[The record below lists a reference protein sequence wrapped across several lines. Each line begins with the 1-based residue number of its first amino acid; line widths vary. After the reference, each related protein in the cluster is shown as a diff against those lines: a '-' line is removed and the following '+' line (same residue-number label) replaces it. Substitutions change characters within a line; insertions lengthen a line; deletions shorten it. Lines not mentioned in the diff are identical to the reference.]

1 VIFRFGPL
9 PSLRNHKRGAR
20 DGAASASQSMLCKAM
35 RTTSTDA
42 ERALW
47 NIVRGHRLD
56 GLKFKRQVPI
66 DGYIV
71 DFVYFEARL
80 ILEADGGQ
88 HSESARDA
96 RRDAHFADEG
106 FRTLRFWNNDIL
118 SNPDG
123 VAAEILRVVKGS

>member
-1 VIFRFGPL
+1 MVQHPPVDRRF
-9 PSLRNHKRGAR
+9 A
-20 DGAASASQSMLCKAM
+20 KAM
-35 RTTSTDA
+35 RTKSTDA

-47 NIVRGHRLD
+47 NIVRGHRLE

-71 DFVYFEARL
+71 DFVCFEKRL

-88 HSESARDA
+88 HSESVRDV

-123 VAAEILRVVKGS
+123 VAAEILRVARGS